1 MLELITGV
9 VLCAHKR
16 ARQLVSV
23 CDSDCA
29 SVQSASYKSA
39 KSHGSCPGLSAVC
52 PRTAAGIDGSPSAGS
67 ERARC
72 LIPMGAGRASTWN
85 VLEAWHS
92 RAAPPRQEPCSRAA
106 PVHLMMTTR
115 ALPLILMVCRRWS
128 SSDHALDQAEEGL
141 KSIRVAVAGEA

>member
-1 MLELITGV
+1 MPI
-9 VLCAHKR
+9 
-16 ARQLVSV
+16 SV
-23 CDSDCA
+23 HDSSCQ
-29 SVQSASYKSA
+29 SVTLTVHLSRVPRLNHMVHAL
-39 KSHGSCPGLSAVC
+39 GCSAVC